1 MFKHVI
7 DDYGLVFIALKAIL
21 KKKMQAIGV

>member
-7 DDYGLVFIALKAIL
+7 DDDGLVLIPLKAIL
-21 KKKMQAIGV
+21 KKKMQTIGV

>member
-7 DDYGLVFIALKAIL
+7 DDDGLVFKALKAIL